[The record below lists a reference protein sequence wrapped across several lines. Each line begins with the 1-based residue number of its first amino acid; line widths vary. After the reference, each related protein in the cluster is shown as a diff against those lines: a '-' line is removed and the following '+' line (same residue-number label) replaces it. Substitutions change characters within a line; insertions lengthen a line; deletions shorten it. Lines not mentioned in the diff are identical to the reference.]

1 VSETRQRK
9 ISPAPSPPCSRVSCA
24 RAGPSGGRGSPRR
37 SSGRPPCWGE
47 LRPRRPLLVRPV
59 ARTPGRTSSR
69 VADARGRDGTLAGGA
84 PPGDGPAATLPSAR
98 GGATWPGCLLIIHRA
113 DETDGRPLVPQCGRD
128 GPVGTRSA
136 SDCRFSRE
144 AALKKLRSFML
155 AHWAL
160 VHPPPALDAVGL
172 RGVANAARRATEP
185 LGPSPVAEPGWTP
198 EARFWRAACRR
209 PSGRGPAR
217 ASAGAGD
224 CGRSSKS
231 GTLDSALLLVVP
243 SRRVGWAGDT
253 LASGPEAAVAPG
265 HGACGMRR
273 LDGTD
278 RLTPLREPCVTAQP
292 PKRSALRVIPRDE
305 TAART
310 VRAARQSKASGR
322 LSTGGSAATTRQR
335 ERPLLA
341 INPPKRAAV
350 APHGHTGC
358 VRWRACAWPAGRKW
372 SSTPR
377 EVGLRRGVGVSSPP
391 GRSAVRRLGDREP
404 VSTAVHRETRS
415 RGRAPSASGAAGS
428 STRSTGRTECARCGI
443 PAGSDHSENQRDR
456 RPAQRTGRRPAAAVI
471 NP

>member
-1 VSETRQRK
+1 MPLAV
-9 ISPAPSPPCSRVSCA
+9 PPNR
-24 RAGPSGGRGSPRR
+24 
-37 SSGRPPCWGE
+37 SGRPQSRSRGGP
-47 LRPRRPLLVRPV
+47 PRRGSGGLRAVVR
-59 ARTPGRTSSR
+59 AEGGRLERPPEPETAGVRRRAGLSILRSCSSSR
-69 VADARGRDGTLAGGA
+69 AGVL
-84 PPGDGPAATLPSAR
+84 DGP
-98 GGATWPGCLLIIHRA
+98 
-113 DETDGRPLVPQCGRD
+113 
-128 GPVGTRSA
+128 GTRSHPGRKQQ
-136 SDCRFSRE
+136 SPRTWRVRD
-144 AALKKLRSFML
+144 AAAGRDRS
-155 AHWAL
+155 
-160 VHPPPALDAVGL
+160 LDA
-172 RGVANAARRATEP
+172 AAGTLCDRPTAQAI
-185 LGPSPVAEPGWTP
+185 S
-198 EARFWRAACRR
+198 
-209 PSGRGPAR
+209 PSGH
-217 ASAGAGD
+217 SA
-224 CGRSSKS
+224 C
-231 GTLDSALLLVVP
+231 
-243 SRRVGWAGDT
+243 
-253 LASGPEAAVAPG
+253 
-265 HGACGMRR
+265 
-273 LDGTD
+273 
-278 RLTPLREPCVTAQP
+278 
-292 PKRSALRVIPRDE
+292 DE